1 MNFLTEISAFPRNYD
16 NSDTLNLKHDDE
28 ERHCLCKHIN
38 NFPDRSCLLAT
49 LSQLTPL
56 NVSRTTLSRS
66 RAYYNPLN
74 ECLPFLTD
82 F

>member
-38 NFPDRSCLLAT
+38 NIRIEAVYW
-49 LSQLTPL
+49 QLFL
-56 NVSRTTLSRS
+56 N
-66 RAYYNPLN
+66 
-74 ECLPFLTD
+74 
-82 F
+82 